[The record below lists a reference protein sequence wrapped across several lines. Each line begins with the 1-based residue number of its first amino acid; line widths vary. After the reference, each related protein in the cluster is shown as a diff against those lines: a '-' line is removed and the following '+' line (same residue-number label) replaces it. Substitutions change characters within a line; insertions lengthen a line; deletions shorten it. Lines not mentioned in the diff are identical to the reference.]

1 MTRLTEV
8 KSKMANNK
16 QTLDILPTEELI
28 KAWEAKTGKEI
39 TLEVGETARSL
50 SNYAAA
56 MLDTKTTVRLIND
69 LGIKGTVILKN
80 LKGKQYIIF
89 KGYAGNR
96 SIFTAS
102 RYLAKNPKVVD
113 MAIGTVGLNK
123 TIKSG
128 ARVTIFLIVPLNILN
143 YILDDKQTMF
153 SLLGTTATDLIK
165 VGAGAAVASLIATS
179 VATITTIAAGPLV
192 VAIAVGIATGF
203 TLDLLD
209 QKFGI
214 TEALVKALAEVHDS
228 TIGEFG
234 RQINKVE
241 KRLKWQIMNG
251 KPVGKGIFY

>member
-1 MTRLTEV
+1 
-8 KSKMANNK
+8 
-16 QTLDILPTEELI
+16 
-28 KAWEAKTGKEI
+28 
-39 TLEVGETARSL
+39 
-50 SNYAAA
+50 
-56 MLDTKTTVRLIND
+56 
-69 LGIKGTVILKN
+69 
-80 LKGKQYIIF
+80 
-89 KGYAGNR
+89 
-96 SIFTAS
+96 
-102 RYLAKNPKVVD
+102 

-153 SLLGTTATDLIK
+153 RLLGTTATDLIK